1 MSHRGR
7 NSKRSDRFRDAVTD
21 ASPTRGRTTRTRAR
35 ASQSTHIEFP
45 ATAFI
50 VEQQHVV
57 HSIVRHEHDS
67 TVYDVD
73 TEQLIATNSHEL
85 IRTQPVKRQR
95 LESEERDS
103 DEEKDDEAADADEGD
118 EEQRRDQV

>member
-7 NSKRSDRFRDAVTD
+7 NSKRSDRFRDAITD
-21 ASPTRGRTTRTRAR
+21 AGSTRGRTTRTRAR

-45 ATAFI
+45 ATAF
-50 VEQQHVV
+50 VAEQQHIV

-67 TVYDVD
+67 TIYDGD
-73 TEQLIATNSHEL
+73 TEQFVATNSHEL
-85 IRTQPVKRQR
+85 FRTQPVKRQR
-95 LESEERDS
+95 LGSEDRDS
-103 DEEKDDEAADADEGD
+103 DEEKDDEAADEDEGA